1 MEKHPGGE
9 SATRSLI
16 SLAGLAPPG
25 RVIDLG
31 AGDGDGVRLLR
42 GLGYDAIGVDISPGE
57 GVEYG
62 DIFALPFAP
71 GSFDAALSQCVFLLT
86 GDVPRALA
94 AAHGLLVPGGVLMY
108 SDVVPGGE
116 DALRALARDAGFALE
131 CVEDTTREWREYYLA
146 AVWRGEAGLP
156 PEGVNGCDC
165 RYLAAVLRKERAR
178 REA

>member
-1 MEKHPGGE
+1 M
-9 SATRSLI
+9 
-16 SLAGLAPPG
+16 
-25 RVIDLG
+25 
-31 AGDGDGVRLLR
+31 
-42 GLGYDAIGVDISPGE
+42 
-57 GVEYG
+57 
-62 DIFALPFAP
+62 
-71 GSFDAALSQCVFLLT
+71 FLLT

-94 AAHGLLVPGGVLMY
+94 AAHGLLAPGGVLMY

-156 PEGVNGCDC
+156 PEGVSGRDC

>member
-42 GLGYDAIGVDISPGE
+42 GLGYDAVGVDISPGD

-62 DIFALPFAP
+62 DIFALPFEP

-94 AAHGLLVPGGVLMY
+94 AAHGLLTAGILP
-108 SDVVPGGE
+108 
-116 DALRALARDAGFALE
+116 RRRLARRG
-131 CVEDTTREWREYYLA
+131 RA
-146 AVWRGEAGLP
+146 AARG
-156 PEGVNGCDC
+156 
-165 RYLAAVLRKERAR
+165 RERAR
-178 REA
+178 LPLSRGGAAEGASAA

>member
-42 GLGYDAIGVDISPGE
+42 GLGYDAIGVDISPGD

-86 GDVPRALA
+86 GDVPRAMSSAHRLLA
-94 AAHGLLVPGGVLMY
+94 PGGRLMY

-116 DALRALARDAGFALE
+116 AALRSLASDAGFALE
-131 CVEDTTREWREYYLA
+131 HVVDMTREWREYYLA
-146 AVWRGEAGLP
+146 ALWAGAAEAP
-156 PEGVNGCDC
+156 PPGVDARSC
-165 RYLAAVLRKERAR
+165 RYLAAVLKKE
-178 REA
+178 